1 MFVVYVSNYLFN
13 LALNFVRII
22 YLNVDFNLDVAVR
35 WFIIIFDIHQDR
47 KLIFLPQIQS
57 KSPF

>member
-1 MFVVYVSNYLFN
+1 MFQIIYSN
-13 LALNFVRII
+13 LAFNFVQI
-22 YLNVDFNLDVAVR
+22 YLNVDFNLDVAVG
-35 WFIIIFDIHQDR
+35 WFIVIFDIHQDK